1 MSSWVSI
8 RCPRN
13 PAHDSAENRFLVND
27 LLADAVNLLDHD
39 RLETWVDCF
48 TENAV
53 YRILSREN
61 TELNLPLPLLQ
72 CENKNMIRDRV
83 LSLRKANVTNLHR
96 DRHVAGPAKLSL
108 GKDEL
113 ITAESSYALYQSTF
127 EGMSRLFSVGA
138 YRDRIGIEQGEAL
151 FVERTVIVDMFSV
164 PTMLSTPI

>member
-1 MSSWVSI
+1 
-8 RCPRN
+8 
-13 PAHDSAENRFLVND
+13 VND

-138 YRDRIGIEQGEAL
+138 YRDRIGIEQGKAL

>member
-1 MSSWVSI
+1 
-8 RCPRN
+8 
-13 PAHDSAENRFLVND
+13 VND

>member
-1 MSSWVSI
+1 VI
-8 RCPRN
+8 
-13 PAHDSAENRFLVND
+13 SAENRFLVND
-27 LLADAVNLLDHD
+27 LLADSVNLLDHD
-39 RLETWVDCF
+39 DLETWVDCF

-53 YRILSREN
+53 YKILSREN
-61 TELNLPLPLLQ
+61 TELNLPLPLFQ

-108 GKDEL
+108 GEGDL
-113 ITAESSYALYQSTF
+113 IFAESSYALYQSTF

-138 YRDRIGIEQGEAL
+138 YRDRISIEQGKAL
-151 FVERTVIVDMFSV
+151 FVERAVVVDMFSV

>member
-1 MSSWVSI
+1 MI
-8 RCPRN
+8 
-13 PAHDSAENRFLVND
+13 SAEHRFLVND

-39 RLETWVDCF
+39 KLESWVDCF
-48 TENAV
+48 AENAV

-61 TELNLPLPLLQ
+61 TERRLPLPLFQ
-72 CENKNMIRDRV
+72 CENKNMIRDRI

-96 DRHVAGPAKLSL
+96 DRHVAGPAKLTADS
-108 GKDEL
+108 GDV

-138 YRDRIGIEQGEAL
+138 YRDRISIEQGKAL
-151 FVERTVIVDMFSV
+151 FVERTVIVDMFAV

>member
-1 MSSWVSI
+1 MI
-8 RCPRN
+8 
-13 PAHDSAENRFLVND
+13 SADDRFLVND

-39 RLETWVDCF
+39 RLESWVDCF
-48 TENAV
+48 TEDAV

-61 TELNLPLPLLQ
+61 TELNLPLPLFQ

-96 DRHVAGPAKLSL
+96 DRHVAGPAKLGSDM
-108 GKDEL
+108 GDL
-113 ITAESSYALYQSTF
+113 ITAESSYALYQCTF

-138 YRDRIGIEQGEAL
+138 YRDRIRIEQSKAL

>member
-1 MSSWVSI
+1 MI
-8 RCPRN
+8 
-13 PAHDSAENRFLVND
+13 SAENRFLVND

-61 TELNLPLPLLQ
+61 TELNLPLPLFQ

-138 YRDRIGIEQGEAL
+138 YRDRIGIEQGKAL

-164 PTMLSTPI
+164 PTMLSTPL

>member
-1 MSSWVSI
+1 MI
-8 RCPRN
+8 C
-13 PAHDSAENRFLVND
+13 AENRFLVND

-61 TELNLPLPLLQ
+61 TELNLPLPLFQ

-108 GKDEL
+108 GKDDL

-138 YRDRIGIEQGEAL
+138 YRDRIGIEQGKAL

>member
-1 MSSWVSI
+1 MI
-8 RCPRN
+8 
-13 PAHDSAENRFLVND
+13 SAENRFLVND

-39 RLETWVDCF
+39 RLEAWVDCF

-61 TELNLPLPLLQ
+61 TELNLHLPLFK

-83 LSLRKANVTNLHR
+83 LPLRKANVTNLHR

-113 ITAESSYALYQSTF
+113 ITAESSYALYQSSF

-138 YRDRIGIEQGEAL
+138 YRDRIGIEQGKAL
-151 FVERTVIVDMFSV
+151 FVERTVIVDMFAV

>member
-1 MSSWVSI
+1 MI
-8 RCPRN
+8 
-13 PAHDSAENRFLVND
+13 SAENRFLVND

-61 TELNLPLPLLQ
+61 TELNLPLPLFQ

-138 YRDRIGIEQGEAL
+138 YRDRIGIEQGKAL

>member
-1 MSSWVSI
+1 MI
-8 RCPRN
+8 C
-13 PAHDSAENRFLVND
+13 AESRFLVND

-61 TELNLPLPLLQ
+61 TELRLPLPLFQ

-83 LSLRKANVTNLHR
+83 LSLRKANVINLHR

-108 GKDEL
+108 EKGDLMEKGDL

-127 EGMSRLFSVGA
+127 EGTSRLFSVGA
-138 YRDRIGIEQGEAL
+138 YRDRISIEQGKAL

-164 PTMLSTPI
+164 LTMLSTPI

>member
-1 MSSWVSI
+1 
-8 RCPRN
+8 
-13 PAHDSAENRFLVND
+13 VND

-53 YRILSREN
+53 YRILSPEN

-138 YRDRIGIEQGEAL
+138 YRDRIGIEQGKAL